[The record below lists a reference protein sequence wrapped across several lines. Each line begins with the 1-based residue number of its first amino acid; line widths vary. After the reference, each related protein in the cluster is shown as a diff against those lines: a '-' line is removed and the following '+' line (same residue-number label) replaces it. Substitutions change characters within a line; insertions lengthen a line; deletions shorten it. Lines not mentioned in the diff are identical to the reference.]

1 MSSQIVN
8 GSGNQAS
15 EISMADFVIGSEPFY
30 APNGDE
36 IEIFEAAWKQRLP
49 ILLKGPTG
57 CGKTRFVEYMSWR
70 LGKGRNRNPWP
81 MVAVNCHEDMSAAD
95 LVGRYLLQETG
106 TVWLD
111 GPLTMAVRNGA
122 LCYLDEIVEARKDT
136 TVVIHSLTDYRRY
149 LPIERLGTVL
159 QANDDFML
167 AISYN
172 PQYQSS
178 LKELKRS
185 TRQRFTVIEFDYP
198 SIEKEAVI
206 VAREGGVGDEM
217 AERLAVLGAKLRS
230 AQDET
235 GVDPPSTR
243 LLVYAARLIEYG
255 VSPRRAC
262 MTSVVSAITD
272 DPVSTEAG
280 GHIVSAIFPGE

>member
-1 MSSQIVN
+1 
-8 GSGNQAS
+8 
-15 EISMADFVIGSEPFY
+15 MAEFVVGSEPFY
-30 APNGDE
+30 APNSDE
-36 IEIFEAAWKQRLP
+36 VEIFQAAWAQRLP
-49 ILLKGPTG
+49 VLLKGPTG
-57 CGKTRFVEYMSWR
+57 CGKTRFVEHMSWR
-70 LGKGRNRNPWP
+70 LGIGAGKSPWP
-81 MVAVNCHEDMSAAD
+81 LVAVNCHEDMSAAD
-95 LVGRYLLQETG
+95 LVGRYLLQESG
-106 TVWLD
+106 TIWLD

-159 QANDDFML
+159 RAHDDFLL

-198 SIEKEAVI
+198 SVEKETVI
-206 VAREGGVGDEM
+206 IAREGGVDQEM

-243 LLVYAARLIEYG
+243 LLVYAARLIGIG

-262 MTSVVSAITD
+262 MTSVVNAITD
-272 DPVSTEAG
+272 DPVSVEAG
-280 GHIVSAIFPGE
+280 GHIVSAIFPGEG

>member
-1 MSSQIVN
+1 MPV
-8 GSGNQAS
+8 
-15 EISMADFVIGSEPFY
+15 
-30 APNGDE
+30 
-36 IEIFEAAWKQRLP
+36 
-49 ILLKGPTG
+49 LLKGPTG
-57 CGKTRFVEYMSWR
+57 CGKTRFVEYMSWK
-70 LGKGRNRNPWP
+70 LGVGRKSEPWP
-81 MVAVNCHEDMSAAD
+81 FVAINCHEDMSAAD
-95 LVGRYLLQETG
+95 LVGRYLIQESG
-106 TVWLD
+106 TIWLD
-111 GPLTMAVRNGA
+111 GPLTTAVRHGA
-122 LCYLDEIVEARKDT
+122 LCYMDEIVEARKDT

-159 QANDDFML
+159 QAADNFML

-198 SIEKEAVI
+198 GIEKEAAI
-206 VAREGGVGDEM
+206 VAHEGGVGLEL
-217 AERLAVLGAKLRS
+217 AERLSVLGSKLRS

-243 LLVYAARLIEYG
+243 LLVYAARLIQSG

-262 MTSVVSAITD
+262 MTSVVNAITD
-272 DPVSTEAG
+272 DPVSAEAG
-280 GHIVSAIFPGE
+280 GHIVSAIFSEQE

>member
-1 MSSQIVN
+1 MVN
-8 GSGNQAS
+8 GPAKESS
-15 EISMADFVIGSEPFY
+15 EISMADFVIESEPFY
-30 APNGDE
+30 APNSDE

-49 ILLKGPTG
+49 VLLKGPTG

-70 LGKGRNRNPWP
+70 LGKGKNRSPWP
-81 MVAVNCHEDMSAAD
+81 LIAVNCHEDMSAAD
-95 LVGRYLLQETG
+95 LVGRYLLQDSG

-159 QANDDFML
+159 AAHDDFRL

-198 SIEKEAVI
+198 TIEKEALI
-206 VAREGGVGDEM
+206 VEREGGVDIEM
-217 AERLAVLGAKLRS
+217 AERLAVLGSKLRS

-243 LLVYAARLIEYG
+243 LLVYAARLIENG

-262 MTSVVSAITD
+262 MTSIVNAITD

-280 GHIVSAIFPGE
+280 GHIVSAIFSGE